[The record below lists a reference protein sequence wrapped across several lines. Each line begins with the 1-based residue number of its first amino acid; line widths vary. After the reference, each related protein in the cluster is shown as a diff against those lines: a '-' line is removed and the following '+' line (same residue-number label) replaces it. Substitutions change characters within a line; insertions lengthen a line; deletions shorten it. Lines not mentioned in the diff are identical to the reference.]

1 MRAKPAKL
9 KIKAGKAMKLNK
21 KLCQWTAGWMMT
33 SFVWTGLALPS
44 MPTVFAATSP
54 TASPASTAD
63 QVQQPD
69 LSKGLLA
76 LGLLAL
82 LTRHDSSSAPASP
95 KQASTPTQTTTKPT
109 GTTNSTTP
117 TNSTT
122 SNNTSTSN
130 SNTSSSGA
138 TAFTLAAEEKEAVNL
153 LNADRA
159 AQGLKPLTVDSSL
172 TRLAENYA
180 QDMINRNFFDHYN
193 PEGQSPFDRMRQAG
207 ISYLSAGENI
217 AINTSVSKAEVAFM
231 NSSGHR
237 ANILNTSYTHVGI
250 GVRHSA
256 NGSVY
261 VVQEFVG
268 R

>member
-1 MRAKPAKL
+1 MR
-9 KIKAGKAMKLNK
+9 LNK

-54 TASPASTAD
+54 TASPASTTE

-82 LTRHDSSSAPASP
+82 LTRHDSSSAPTSP
-95 KQASTPTQTTTKPT
+95 KQASTPTKPG

-122 SNNTSTSN
+122 SNNTNTSN
-130 SNTSSSGA
+130 SNSTSSSGA
-138 TAFTLAAEEKEAVNL
+138 TAFTLAAEEKEAVDL
-153 LNADRA
+153 LNKDRA
-159 AQGLKPLTVDSSL
+159 AQGLKPLSVDSSL

-231 NSSGHR
+231 NSPGHR